1 MDSDTDRS
9 ELGSSDL
16 DGQDESTS
24 ASPLQD
30 ARTSDNTLIRERS
43 PDDLNDQDSV
53 ISDSH
58 ARSLAS
64 NKRMRKAPHRDTF
77 ECSVNDTSRVVFQ
90 NCTITTSN
98 NTNCKIYFS
107 KGKTENYVRV
117 SGLVHYVGWSAVE
130 FSANMCWIQVE
141 REGREPQQATVGN
154 GGSIFVHGHD
164 L

>member
-64 NKRMRKAPHRDTF
+64 NKRMRKAPHRDAF
-77 ECSVNDTSRVVFQ
+77 ECSVNDTSRVVFK

-130 FSANMCWIQVE
+130 FSANMC
-141 REGREPQQATVGN
+141 
-154 GGSIFVHGHD
+154 
-164 L
+164 